1 MPIRWFASIIFPL
14 LFVSQLSAQTTTT
27 TLTSLTPRAV
37 LAGSGDTPI
46 TVKGRAFSSNAVVS
60 VLVENPTVQ
69 NPATQNLPTTFI
81 DSSTVQAVVAA
92 AFLATSQTLL
102 VRVSNGGPPDPAG
115 LILSVEST
123 SPPVVTSIDPAGA
136 APGAMVSLNVHG
148 ANLIGGSVSI
158 DGSGITLAGGPAA
171 LTDALLPAFLVI
183 APNAP
188 LGTRSVTVSTLSGS
202 TATCGTNPCTFTVV
216 NAGTWTDVT
225 PSSLPSFS
233 PGPLV
238 KLLDGR
244 VLMIGGATQQ
254 PGGPATPVSS
264 AEIFDPVTQNWSATG
279 SMTNARDMAAASLL
293 PDGRVLVVGGSAS
306 STAVPGEIYDP
317 VSGTWSPTGTM
328 KSPVASKALLLP
340 NGQVFVSYGTTTFAA
355 ELFDPVSGTFQVLS
369 NVAFP
374 TSGSESTELLS
385 DGRVF
390 LLGTALQSR
399 IYDPAT
405 GTVSTSAAGAP
416 ANTAENTK
424 LLPDGRVLVEGILN
438 PVPTNPAVPVP
449 PLAIWSLYNPIAN
462 SLEQLPSIHN
472 VGSEVLLPDGSVL
485 ISGERLGPTG
495 TFSSS
500 TARYDPVHDQLFI
513 EPNATRPAAP
523 SLLLDDGRA
532 FGIEYRY
539 SAQDSA
545 NSGTF
550 AQIYTPPF
558 NTNPVPVV
566 SSAVYGASTSQFRI
580 LDIHGT
586 SFLPNASVFLGP
598 TKLVTLYLGSQH
610 LVAFVP
616 VSRFSSISEGAS
628 VSNPGPGGGTTA
640 SVPAGYTAT
649 VPLPIPDVET
659 GSLQRGY
666 LIVTG
671 DAGSALPV
679 TTLTYG
685 TLSGGIVQSQAVV
698 MPTPLT
704 ANTSMALNLVLGIGR
719 NLGVAIANP
728 GGTSA
733 QITIT
738 LYGVNGDAVGT
749 PATFSIPAGG
759 QIARFVTELLPST
772 TLGAAFRGSINVQGS
787 TPVSIIGFQFSGAQF
802 STVTVPVSNPAA
814 IPANGPVGGPN
825 AIMFPQFVMSA
836 GWATA
841 LDLLNNTS
849 TPMTGRVDVFDPSGN
864 PLAVQWNGS
873 TQSNFTYSIPPNGTV
888 SLSPRDTNGQS
899 PF

>member
-1 MPIRWFASIIFPL
+1 MSIVFSL
-14 LFVSQLSAQTTTT
+14 LLVSRLSAQSTSP
-27 TLTSLTPRAV
+27 TLTLLTPRAV
-37 LAGSGDTPI
+37 LAGSSDTQI
-46 TVKGRAFSSNAVVS
+46 TVKGGAFSSSAVVS
-60 VLVENPTVQ
+60 VVVENLTVQ
-69 NPATQNLPTTFI
+69 NPPAQDLPTTFI
-81 DSSTVQAVVAA
+81 DSSTVQAVVPA
-92 AFLATSQTLL
+92 AFLATPQTLL
-102 VRVSNGGPPDPAG
+102 VRVSNGSSPSPAA
-115 LILSVEST
+115 LILAVEST
-123 SPPVVTSIDPAGA
+123 SPPLVTSIDPAGA

-158 DGSGITLAGGPAA
+158 DGSGITLAGGPT
-171 LTDALLPAFLVI
+171 LSDAGLPAFLVI

-188 LGTRSVTVSTLSGS
+188 LGTRNVTVSTLSGS

-216 NAGTWTDVT
+216 SVGTWTDVT
-225 PSSLPSFS
+225 PSTLPSFS

-264 AEIFDPVTQNWSATG
+264 AEIFDPATQNWSATG

-293 PDGRVLVVGGSAS
+293 PDGRVLVVGGNAS

-328 KSPVASKALLLP
+328 TSPFASKALLLP
-340 NGQVFVSYGTTTFAA
+340 NGQVLVSYGTTTFTA
-355 ELFDPVSGTFQVLS
+355 ELFDPVSGTFRVLS

-374 TSGSESTELLS
+374 TSGSASTELLP

-390 LLGTALQSR
+390 LVGTSLQGR

-405 GTVSTSAAGAP
+405 GTVSTAPGSP

-424 LLPDGRVLVEGILN
+424 LLPDGRVLVEGIIN
-438 PVPTNPAVPVP
+438 PIPANPGVPAPTF
-449 PLAIWSLYNPIAN
+449 AIWGVYNPTAN
-462 SLEQLPSIHN
+462 SVQQLPSIHS

-485 ISGERLGPTG
+485 ISGETLGPTG
-495 TFSSS
+495 IFSSS
-500 TARYDPVHDQLFI
+500 TARYDPVHDQLFLQ
-513 EPNATRPAAP
+513 PSATRPAAP

-545 NSGTF
+545 HSGTF
-550 AQIYTPPF
+550 AQIYTPPS
-558 NTNPVPVV
+558 NTNPMPVV
-566 SSAVYGASTSQFRI
+566 SSAVFSASTSQFQV
-580 LDIHGT
+580 LDIHGS
-586 SFLPNASVFLGP
+586 SFLPNASVLLG
-598 TKLVTLYLGSQH
+598 TTRLVTLYLGSQH

-640 SVPAGYTAT
+640 PVPAAYTAT

-659 GSLQRGY
+659 GSVHTGY
-666 LIVTG
+666 VIVTA
-671 DAGSALPV
+671 DPGSALPV

-685 TLSGGIVQSQAVV
+685 TVSGATVQSQTTTL
-698 MPTPLT
+698 PTPLT
-704 ANTSMALNLVLGIGR
+704 ASASMVLNVVPGIGR

-733 QITIT
+733 QITLT
-738 LYGVNGDAVGT
+738 LRAANGDAVGA

-759 QIARFVTELLPST
+759 QIARFMTELLT
-772 TLGAAFRGSINVQGS
+772 GATLGAAFRGSISLQSS

-802 STVTVPVSNPAA
+802 TTPPFAVSNPAA
-814 IPANGPVGGPN
+814 VPANGPVGGPN
-825 AIMFPQFVMSA
+825 ATMFPQFVMSA

-849 TPMTGRVDVFDPSGN
+849 SPMTGRVDIFDPSGN
-864 PLAVQWNGS
+864 PLAVQWNSSRQS
-873 TQSNFTYSIPPNGTV
+873 TFTYSIPPNGTV

-899 PF
+899 TF